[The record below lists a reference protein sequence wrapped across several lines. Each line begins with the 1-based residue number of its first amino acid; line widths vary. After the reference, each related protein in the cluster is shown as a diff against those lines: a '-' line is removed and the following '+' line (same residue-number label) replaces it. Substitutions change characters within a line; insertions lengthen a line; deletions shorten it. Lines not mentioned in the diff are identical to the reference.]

1 MKLNEYIK
9 AHHNGNQSEF
19 ARSQGVSETQARR
32 WLKRGCIVVDE
43 DIYCPISKQVKKGLS
58 E

>member
-9 AHHNGNQSEF
+9 THHNGNQSEF

-32 WLKRGCIVVDE
+32 WLKRNCLVDDGVV
-43 DIYCPISKQVKKGLS
+43 YCEVSKQVKRDG
-58 E
+58 

>member
-9 AHHNGNQSEF
+9 THHNGNQSEF

-32 WLKRGCIVVDE
+32 WLKRNCLVD
-43 DIYCPISKQVKKGLS
+43 DGVIYCQVSKQVKSGDK
-58 E
+58 